1 MAKLLSNKALSASK
15 GRFDRA
21 IAAQHRSV
29 SHIFDDRNLFSS
41 MARKTTNSRTL
52 RISFQKRR
60 ENSNRQSLLTL

>member
-1 MAKLLSNKALSASK
+1 MTKLLSNKALSASK

-21 IAAQHRSV
+21 IAAQHKLV
-29 SHIFDDRNLFSS
+29 SHFFDDWNFFSII
-41 MARKTTNSRTL
+41 ARKTTNSRTL